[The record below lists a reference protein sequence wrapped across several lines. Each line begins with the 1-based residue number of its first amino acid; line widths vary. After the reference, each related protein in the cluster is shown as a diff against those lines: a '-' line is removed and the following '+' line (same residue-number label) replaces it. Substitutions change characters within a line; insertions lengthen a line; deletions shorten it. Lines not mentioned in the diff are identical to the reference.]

1 MRSRLAALVVTAGL
15 VLAACGGDNDGSATQ
30 TDPRDASLLDFE
42 AAAVDEQ
49 VVDVGEYAG
58 TDLVIWFWAPW

>member
-15 VLAACGGDNDGSATQ
+15 VLAACGGDNDGSAIQ
-30 TDPRDASLLDFE
+30 TDARDASLLDFE